1 MQNSKSDLQIAL
13 LFKEIN
19 SKLNHSI
26 REEFKDTGLTVPQIH
41 IIRILH
47 NNERLK
53 ISEISKKM
61 SLVNS
66 TVSGIVDRLEKQELV
81 KRVRSEK
88 DKRIVF
94 IELTNKANELVKELR
109 QTIDNYF
116 EGVFVNSSKEE
127 IDTILDGLETLK
139 KILDKS

>member
-1 MQNSKSDLQIAL
+1 MQNIKSELQIAL

-19 SKLNHSI
+19 SKFNHTI
-26 REEFKDTGLTVPQIH
+26 KEDFKDTGLTVPQIH

-66 TVSGIVDRLEKQELV
+66 TVSGIIDRLEKQELV
-81 KRVRSEK
+81 KRIRSES
-88 DKRIVF
+88 DKRIVY
-94 IELTNKANELVKELR
+94 IELTNKANELVKDLR

-116 EGVFVNSSKEE
+116 EGVFVNCSKEE
-127 IDTILDGLETLK
+127 IDTILDGLQTLK
-139 KILDKS
+139 KVLDK